1 MGSQPF
7 SNPQISNP
15 FFSLLLE
22 QKEFFSSG
30 ATLSKT
36 FRLQAIEKL
45 KQALKVR
52 ETQLLQALNE
62 DLGKSFFEGKERKKV
77 TALRNANAKLKA
89 SSCKSFSFSQKIQI
103 NFRFFA

>member
-1 MGSQPF
+1 MGPQPF

-15 FFSLLLE
+15 FFPLLLE

-52 ETQLLQALNE
+52 ETQLLKALNE
-62 DLGKSFFEGKERKKV
+62 DLGKSFFEGYETELGMVYTEICPSRKIFGEMDEV
-77 TALRNANAKLKA
+77 
-89 SSCKSFSFSQKIQI
+89 
-103 NFRFFA
+103 